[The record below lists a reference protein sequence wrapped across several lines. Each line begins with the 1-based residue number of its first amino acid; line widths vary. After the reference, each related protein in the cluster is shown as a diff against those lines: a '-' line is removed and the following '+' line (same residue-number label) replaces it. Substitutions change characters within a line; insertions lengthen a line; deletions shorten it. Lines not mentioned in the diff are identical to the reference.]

1 MTVTDRGVVFVNP
14 RSGKD
19 STSPADLAAHF
30 PDHRVE
36 QTPAHGLADRI
47 RSAVDEGAAFIG
59 TAGGDGTIRSGAE
72 ALLGGAVPLLPVP
85 AGTRNHFARQLGIED
100 FPAAVRAAS
109 GRVEAV
115 DVGEVNGHCFIN
127 NSAIGSYPEMVE
139 RREAFQRRKLPKRL
153 AQVLAD
159 VSQLARGDR
168 FNVTIEGVGYRAW
181 TIFVG
186 NGHYG
191 EDMLDLASRQTL
203 NQGVL
208 DVRLVR
214 ADRFLARTRVT
225 ASLML
230 GRLHR
235 SPLVVQRVVSEIT
248 FEFDTPTVEVALDG
262 EVVTLDAPLRY
273 RSRAGELR
281 VLIQPESEDQPRPP
295 VLRRARPDRPS
306 APRPGAEPPRGGP
319 RRSVSGGAGPSP
331 PQTRP

>member
-1 MTVTDRGVVFVNP
+1 MTGGGVVFVNP
-14 RSGKD
+14 RSGKE
-19 STSPADLAAHF
+19 STSPSDLAAQF

-36 QTPAHGLADRI
+36 PTPAEGLAASI

-59 TAGGDGTIRSGAE
+59 MAGGDGTIRSGAE
-72 ALLGGAVPLLPVP
+72 ALLGTDVALLAVP

-115 DVGEVNGHCFIN
+115 DAGEVNGHCFIN

-139 RREAFQRRKLPKRL
+139 RREAFQRRKLPKRV

-159 VSQLARGDR
+159 FTQLARGHR

-181 TIFVG
+181 MIFVG

-191 EDMLDLASRQTL
+191 EDVLDLGSRQTL

-214 ADRFLARTRVT
+214 ADRLLARSRVV

-235 SPLVVQRVVSEIT
+235 SPLVVQRVVSGIT
-248 FEFDTPTVEVALDG
+248 LDFDTPTVEVALDG
-262 EVVTLDAPLRY
+262 EVVTLDAPLHY

-281 VLIQPESEDQPRPP
+281 VLIRPEGEDSPHPQVLGRPH
-295 VLRRARPDRPS
+295 PDRPS
-306 APRPGAEPPRGGP
+306 TPP
-319 RRSVSGGAGPSP
+319 STA
-331 PQTRP
+331 T